1 MIWKTTSP
9 DICWCHQFVSNW
21 VSGVGCYQQGLLS
34 SRCIATQ
41 RSLDLCLKSVFSI
54 LNKRHGRLRQHHCQT
69 IYPIENL
76 IPMNLFKILCVVTW
90 AWSFLTSEVVE
101 AVRDIICWRTLWHF
115 NSTFPQCQFCL
126 AKIHQEMRSVM
137 TVSLRSASISQNLE
151 PSLQGLISS
160 NFISVPTFCCHFQ
173 LPDQKWCICATWGL
187 TWKNSATYLSR
198 NDVLLVIF
206 SPLNNALHPQTL

>member
-90 AWSFLTSEVVE
+90 AWLFLTSEVME
-101 AVRDIICWRTLWHF
+101 AVRGQKHPLEAKNGMKELIYWKKVF
-115 NSTFPQCQFCL
+115 NKSF
-126 AKIHQEMRSVM
+126 
-137 TVSLRSASISQNLE
+137 
-151 PSLQGLISS
+151 
-160 NFISVPTFCCHFQ
+160 
-173 LPDQKWCICATWGL
+173 
-187 TWKNSATYLSR
+187 SATSKT
-198 NDVLLVIF
+198 
-206 SPLNNALHPQTL
+206 P

>member
-137 TVSLRSASISQNLE
+137 TLSLHSASISKKIMTKIN
-151 PSLQGLISS
+151 I
-160 NFISVPTFCCHFQ
+160 IDT
-173 LPDQKWCICATWGL
+173 K
-187 TWKNSATYLSR
+187 
-198 NDVLLVIF
+198 
-206 SPLNNALHPQTL
+206 LNEKRTRALHLQHCLEQGCDSCYPNFGVPFE